1 MTETRRSALAALAAA
16 ILPAPALAAAAE
28 AIPPD
33 APARPPGVAWPRR
46 AVRLIVPV
54 APGGSV
60 DALARLLARPL
71 TDALG
76 QSVVVENHP
85 GAGGNLAFE
94 MVAHAAPDGHT
105 LLVGWD
111 SVAINPALYGRVPY
125 EPLRDFAPVVQTA
138 RAAQVLAVRP
148 DLPANGL
155 PEFLALSRRRPLSLG
170 SPGNGSIGH
179 LASELLRSRTGGE
192 WTHVP
197 YRGGGPASADLL
209 AGHLDALFLTLAAV
223 VEHVRAGRMRAL
235 AVSTAARA
243 AALPE
248 VPTVAEAIG
257 LADYDLVSWQGLLAP
272 AGTDPA
278 VVTRLNREVNRALSD
293 PALSARM
300 AAQGLEPAGGPPE
313 ALAAILR
320 AEVARWPALV
330 CAAGARPD

>member
-1 MTETRRSALAALAAA
+1 MTGTRRSALAALAAA
-16 ILPAPALAAAAE
+16 ALAVPALAASE
-28 AIPPD
+28 GGLD
-33 APARPPGVAWPRR
+33 APAKPSAAWPRR
-46 AVRLIVPV
+46 PVRLIVPV

-60 DALARLLARPL
+60 DGLARLLARPL

-94 MVAHAAPDGHT
+94 MVANAAPDGHT

-125 EPLRDFAPVVQTA
+125 DPLRDFAPVAQTA

-148 DLPANGL
+148 DLPADSL

-179 LASELLRSRTGGE
+179 LASELLRSRAGGE

-223 VEHVRAGRMRAL
+223 IEHVRAGRMRAL

-278 VVTRLNREVNRALSD
+278 VVARLNREVNRALAD
-293 PALSARM
+293 PAVSARM
-300 AAQGLEPAGGPPE
+300 AAQGMEPAGGPPE
-313 ALAAILR
+313 ALAATLR
-320 AEVARWPALV
+320 ADVARWPALV
-330 CAAGARPD
+330 RAANARPD

>member
-1 MTETRRSALAALAAA
+1 MTRTRRSVLAFAAM
-16 ILPAPALAAAAE
+16 AAAAH
-28 AIPPD
+28 ARAAPDGTPD
-33 APARPPGVAWPRR
+33 ATGKPGAWPRR

-54 APGGSV
+54 SPGGSV

-94 MVAHAAPDGHT
+94 MAARAAPDGHT

-111 SVAINPALYGRVPY
+111 SVAINPALYGRVPFD
-125 EPLRDFAPVVQTA
+125 PLRDFVSVVQTV

-148 DLPANGL
+148 DLPASGL

-179 LASELLRSRTGGE
+179 LASELLRSRAEGE

-243 AALPE
+243 SALPE
-248 VPTVAEAIG
+248 VPAVAEAIG
-257 LADYDLVSWQGLLAP
+257 LGDYDLVSWQGLLAP

-278 VVTRLNREVNRALSD
+278 VVARVNREVNRALAD
-293 PALSARM
+293 PALSGRL

-313 ALAAILR
+313 ALAGLLR
-320 AEVARWPALV
+320 ADVARWPALV
-330 CAAGARPD
+330 RAAGARPD